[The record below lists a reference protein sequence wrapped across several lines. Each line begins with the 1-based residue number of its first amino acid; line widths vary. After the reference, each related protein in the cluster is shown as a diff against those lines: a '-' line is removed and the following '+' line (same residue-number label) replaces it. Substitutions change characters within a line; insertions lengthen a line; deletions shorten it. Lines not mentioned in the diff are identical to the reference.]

1 MKLYKISIII
11 LFVFIFSIGA
21 VSSQDANQTADLD
34 IGTDVELESG
44 NPDLVSTST
53 GTFIDLNTSISQSS
67 GKMDITQDY
76 TYDREKDENLSK
88 IEITNKNL
96 SINGNNHV
104 IDGNSLTRIFSIDSS
119 NVVINNLIIKNGN
132 ISAIFIQNS
141 TLITNNVTF
150 ENNIAVGGAAVCG
163 VSSIYNSSGDRFINN
178 NAKYGSSIFLTDKSE
193 LNLNDGTFKNDNYL
207 DWGLIYLSSCTVNI
221 QNTSFY
227 NLTSNYC
234 PAVYIGECEGRIKNS
249 RFVNLHANKTAGAV
263 ALKKIYK
270 EFSIEDC
277 EFINATSEK
286 NGGGIYIDINGDGD
300 LPRGT
305 VIIANS
311 SFEDCSSEF
320 GGAVVQLGG
329 ILNINNTNFTSNI
342 ANYDGGAVYTSNSYV
357 SIYNSNFISNKGLT
371 DGFSNGGAIF
381 NLIGSLELINC
392 TLENNAASNESSIYS
407 YESELTLKDCYFNN
421 PTVNSTSI
429 CMVFGSGYS
438 QNGTNFNNDVL
449 SLNNTYFE
457 TNVKSSQKPFVIIN
471 KPIHYDK
478 LPERFD
484 LRDYNWVSPVKKQG
498 DMGACWAFGNVAAL
512 ESSVMRYL
520 NITYDFSEN
529 NVQNS
534 MLKYSKYG
542 VSTITEGGDLYS
554 AVGYLLSWLG
564 ISPTEY
570 DSYDEL
576 GKISPI
582 ISSSNDVHIFDAVF
596 VPARNNVTDNYLI
609 KKAIIDY
616 GALAVSYFAV
626 ENGIYF
632 NSNTSAQYINESQT
646 ENHKVCVVG
655 WDDNYS
661 KDNFAI
667 TPPGDGAW
675 IVKNS
680 WGSEWGDK
688 GYLYISYYDKSFAN
702 KKELTGYIIKNDVNY
717 DMIYQHDIGGELV
730 LLDGKYYMNKYI
742 AEEDALI
749 AAVGTYF
756 DSSNLN
762 YEFSVFVNDVEVY
775 THKGASEFRG
785 YSTIPLNKF
794 IKIKKGDAFKVIF
807 KNKAPALT
815 DCRMFIDK
823 GVTFQSDDGKTW
835 EDLSATNRVAI
846 LKVYTLPDVNIAD
859 DLVKYYGDD
868 TPFTANV
875 QPGDKVT
882 FEINGITATV
892 TADENGSAKLGVDL
906 KPGTYIVKVNYNGTK
921 YPFNVI
927 INSTIASEDVSR
939 GYNSNYNYK
948 IQLLDKKGNALNNT
962 AITVTVNDKTSNYT
976 TNSNGFITIKFSKL
990 TTSQKISVVNP
1001 STGETG
1007 ANTIKVV
1014 SRFSGNSNIKMY
1026 YFDGSSYKFK
1036 VYGDD
1041 GKLVGANKV
1050 ISVKL
1055 NKKTYKVKTN
1065 NNGVASLKIPNTV
1078 KPGTYTI
1085 TATYAGQTVKNTVKV
1100 NQVLKTT
1107 KKTVK
1112 KSAKKLVLTA
1122 TLKNQLKSK
1131 VIKFKFN
1138 GKTYKAKTNKKGI
1151 AQVTLKKN
1159 VINKLKKGKT
1169 YSFKVTYVKDTIK
1182 STVKVR

>member
-392 TLENNAASNESSIYS
+392 TLENNAASNASSIYS
-407 YESELTLKDCYFNN
+407 YESELTLKDCSVCDYQQTN
-421 PTVNSTSI
+421 P
-429 CMVFGSGYS
+429 
-438 QNGTNFNNDVL
+438 L
-449 SLNNTYFE
+449 
-457 TNVKSSQKPFVIIN
+457 
-471 KPIHYDK
+471 
-478 LPERFD
+478 
-484 LRDYNWVSPVKKQG
+484 
-498 DMGACWAFGNVAAL
+498 
-512 ESSVMRYL
+512 
-520 NITYDFSEN
+520 
-529 NVQNS
+529 
-534 MLKYSKYG
+534 
-542 VSTITEGGDLYS
+542 
-554 AVGYLLSWLG
+554 
-564 ISPTEY
+564 
-570 DSYDEL
+570 
-576 GKISPI
+576 
-582 ISSSNDVHIFDAVF
+582 
-596 VPARNNVTDNYLI
+596 
-609 KKAIIDY
+609 
-616 GALAVSYFAV
+616 
-626 ENGIYF
+626 
-632 NSNTSAQYINESQT
+632 
-646 ENHKVCVVG
+646 
-655 WDDNYS
+655 
-661 KDNFAI
+661 
-667 TPPGDGAW
+667 
-675 IVKNS
+675 
-680 WGSEWGDK
+680 
-688 GYLYISYYDKSFAN
+688 
-702 KKELTGYIIKNDVNY
+702 
-717 DMIYQHDIGGELV
+717 
-730 LLDGKYYMNKYI
+730 
-742 AEEDALI
+742 
-749 AAVGTYF
+749 
-756 DSSNLN
+756 
-762 YEFSVFVNDVEVY
+762 
-775 THKGASEFRG
+775 
-785 YSTIPLNKF
+785 
-794 IKIKKGDAFKVIF
+794 
-807 KNKAPALT
+807 
-815 DCRMFIDK
+815 
-823 GVTFQSDDGKTW
+823 
-835 EDLSATNRVAI
+835 
-846 LKVYTLPDVNIAD
+846 
-859 DLVKYYGDD
+859 
-868 TPFTANV
+868 
-875 QPGDKVT
+875 
-882 FEINGITATV
+882 
-892 TADENGSAKLGVDL
+892 
-906 KPGTYIVKVNYNGTK
+906 
-921 YPFNVI
+921 
-927 INSTIASEDVSR
+927 
-939 GYNSNYNYK
+939 
-948 IQLLDKKGNALNNT
+948 
-962 AITVTVNDKTSNYT
+962 
-976 TNSNGFITIKFSKL
+976 
-990 TTSQKISVVNP
+990 
-1001 STGETG
+1001 
-1007 ANTIKVV
+1007 
-1014 SRFSGNSNIKMY
+1014 
-1026 YFDGSSYKFK
+1026 
-1036 VYGDD
+1036 
-1041 GKLVGANKV
+1041 
-1050 ISVKL
+1050 
-1055 NKKTYKVKTN
+1055 
-1065 NNGVASLKIPNTV
+1065 
-1078 KPGTYTI
+1078 
-1085 TATYAGQTVKNTVKV
+1085 
-1100 NQVLKTT
+1100 
-1107 KKTVK
+1107 
-1112 KSAKKLVLTA
+1112 
-1122 TLKNQLKSK
+1122 
-1131 VIKFKFN
+1131 
-1138 GKTYKAKTNKKGI
+1138 
-1151 AQVTLKKN
+1151 
-1159 VINKLKKGKT
+1159 
-1169 YSFKVTYVKDTIK
+1169 
-1182 STVKVR
+1182 